1 MQTSGCYDCQVKPVV
16 TRNFVLEFVDVLRY
30 TQSLFDIFR
39 GIRRFIFQLA
49 EVTEFK
55 LTLSYFSE
63 PFSFDV

>member
-1 MQTSGCYDCQVKPVV
+1 MMPSQAYIV

-30 TQSLFDIFR
+30 IQSLFRIFR
-39 GIRRFIFQLA
+39 GTLRFVFLLL

-55 LTLSYFSE
+55 LTSRLFFE